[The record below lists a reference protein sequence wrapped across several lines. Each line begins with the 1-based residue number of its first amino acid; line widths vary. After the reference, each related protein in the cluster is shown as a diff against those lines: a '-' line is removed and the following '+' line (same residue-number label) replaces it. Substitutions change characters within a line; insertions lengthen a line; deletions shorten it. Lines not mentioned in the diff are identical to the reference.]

1 MKILLVIAVIMSV
14 VFVVLLV
21 LIWLRK
27 LQFDI
32 VHRNFLEFEDQFG
45 GRVIRGG
52 FAVRP
57 RFSGVYEGRK
67 LTISITFEGGGKQRK
82 YYLAITLQAN
92 SPINFTIMSTDWL
105 KRRENNSQARPAKKI
120 AQGKYLLEVTESQ
133 DVNSLNLA
141 EIEKIVEQLHPFAY
155 ILISRT
161 GIILERLSPDIVED
175 TKFEVLNKMVAALNE
190 LRLAVEN

>member
-67 LTISITFEGGGKQRK
+67 LTISITFEGGGKHRK

-105 KRRENNSQARPAKKI
+105 KRREDSSQGRQGVKI

-133 DVNSLNLA
+133 DVNELDLA
-141 EIEKIVEQLHPFAY
+141 ELERVVEQLHPFAY

-161 GIILERLSPDIVED
+161 GIILERLSPDIVQD

-190 LRLAVEN
+190 LRRIVEK